1 MVLRGFLC
9 VKTGWSCLLCE
20 KSIRR
25 KAQTESLS
33 AYAWFL
39 GVSCVWKQ
47 VEVACHVRSPFEGRT
62 QTEWLRSGCKRA
74 ETSLMPAKALRH
86 RLTLLWLLHTYN
98 VSTCIA
104 CKDDFESEHSV
115 CCLYEIWVCYDC
127 VSIVKLSGSQMRHN
141 STDSYVWY
149 ICQQT
154 NTKDNLQGNLLG
166 IHSDELRV
174 FLNKSASCHP
184 CQHLSFQFWCQTL
197 NQGDPHSPV
206 THIGSFPQACS
217 ISPAP
222 I

>member
-1 MVLRGFLC
+1 M
-9 VKTGWSCLLCE
+9 
-20 KSIRR
+20 
-25 KAQTESLS
+25 
-33 AYAWFL
+33 
-39 GVSCVWKQ
+39 WKQ

-62 QTEWLRSGCKRA
+62 QTEWLRSGCKHA
-74 ETSLMPAKALRH
+74 ETSLIPAKALRH

-141 STDSYVWY
+141 STDFYVWY

-154 NTKDNLQGNLLG
+154 NTKDIAGQSAGNPQW
-166 IHSDELRV
+166 RT
-174 FLNKSASCHP
+174 ASFPQQVCFMSP
-184 CQHLSFQFWCQTL
+184 VPTFIVPILTS
-197 NQGDPHSPV
+197 NIKPRGSPV

-222 I
+222 T